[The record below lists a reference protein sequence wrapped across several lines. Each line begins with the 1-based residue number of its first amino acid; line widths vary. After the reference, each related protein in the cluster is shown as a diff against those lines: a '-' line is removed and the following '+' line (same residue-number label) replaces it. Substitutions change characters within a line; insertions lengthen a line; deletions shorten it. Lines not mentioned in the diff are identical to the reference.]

1 MMKWKI
7 SAEMEPN
14 KKQLKSNAH
23 TKNFWLAKAVHTVG
37 RNVKIETNG
46 VYAKNRTH
54 WKLIQHKHTNTREIL
69 AHIVRMNS
77 SQEMLRASEANKRM
91 FIVLIIYTF
100 IHLIE
105 FPPVSNAPK
114 TFKTIGNGS
123 TESESAG
130 LCVCDLCLYG
140 IKWLSSCFRLNS
152 FRIPE

>member
-69 AHIVRMNS
+69 AHIHS
-77 SQEMLRASEANKRM
+77 SNEFESRDVASKRG
-91 FIVLIIYTF
+91 
-100 IHLIE
+100 E
-105 FPPVSNAPK
+105 
-114 TFKTIGNGS
+114 
-123 TESESAG
+123 
-130 LCVCDLCLYG
+130 
-140 IKWLSSCFRLNS
+140 
-152 FRIPE
+152 